1 MISGSLEREPFAL
14 VLAKIA
20 SEYDNGTLLITR
32 DIAGKKIYFSNKRIF
47 FAESTDVNE
56 LLHNF
61 LEQKGIVAEEV
72 INYIN
77 DVNKN
82 VYLFPSVLLDLQIIE
97 EEVLLKEMKEYCKYL
112 IAPLFQ
118 WDKGVYYYQELE
130 EKLSPPIL
138 VQLPIYQI
146 ILEGCRS
153 ITYFDFLNNIFNDF
167 SVKPHLKEG
176 SWEKLMLINPNPQES
191 FLLSRI
197 DGEFSIEDLINIC
210 PFSKN
215 ETLAALYAF
224 YACNIIELKET
235 VSKIYRLGTDASE
248 VFASTEE
255 TKTTTSDEF
264 FEMYSEIDKK
274 YKEILSLNY
283 YEILNLPENADIS
296 KIKTAYYQLAKKYH
310 PDKYLPI
317 VDPVTKEKLS
327 FIFSKLTEAYQT
339 LENNR
344 EAYDAKLR
352 ELRIPKQCAAP
363 KVTTKMDFDKSTVE
377 DEVVAENKEIVRDPV
392 KAEQLLEKGKMIFIL
407 GHYLEGIRLFK
418 EAALYNPDSP
428 EILRILGKNM
438 ARYPEWRKEAE
449 GYLQRA
455 IKLEPNNSE
464 NFYELGA
471 LYSRYKLFYKARA
484 QYWHSL
490 KLNPNHK
497 DTLQALSD
505 LPLDVKFPEEQKRDI
520 FSRVKENILKFLRKQ
535 A

>member
-1 MISGSLEREPFAL
+1 MISGSLEREPFAV
-14 VLAKIA
+14 VLAKVV
-20 SEYDNGTLLITR
+20 SECDNGTLLLTK
-32 DIAGKKIYFSNKRIF
+32 DVLGKKIYFANKRIF
-47 FAESTDVNE
+47 FAESTDENE
-56 LLHNF
+56 LLPNF
-61 LEQKGIVAEEV
+61 LKQKGIIKDEV

-77 DVNKN
+77 DVSKN
-82 VYLFPSVLLDLQIIE
+82 IYLFPSVALDLQVIE
-97 EEVLLKEMKEYCKYL
+97 EEMLLKELQEYCNYL

-130 EKLSPPIL
+130 EKQSPPIL
-138 VQLPIYQI
+138 VQLPVHQI

-153 ITYFDFLNNIFNDF
+153 ITHFDFLNKIFNDY

-176 SWEKLMLINPNPQES
+176 SWEKLILIKPNPQES

-197 DGEFSIEDLINIC
+197 DGEFTIEDLINMC
-210 PFSKN
+210 PFSEN

-224 YACNIIELKET
+224 YACDIVDLKKS
-235 VSKIYRLGTDASE
+235 VGRIYRLGTDASE
-248 VFASTEE
+248 MFASTED
-255 TKTTTSDEF
+255 TKSKTSDAF

-283 YEILNLPENADIS
+283 YEVLDVSENSDAS
-296 KIKTAYYQLAKKYH
+296 KIKSSYYQLAKKYH
-310 PDKYLPI
+310 PDKYSTI
-317 VDPVTKEKLS
+317 IDAVTKEKLS

-352 ELRIPKQCAAP
+352 ELRTPKQYVAP
-363 KVTTKMDFDKSTVE
+363 KVTAKMDFDKAKIE
-377 DEVVAENKEIVRDPV
+377 HEIVAEEKEIVTDPV
-392 KAEQLLEKGKMIFIL
+392 KAEQLLEKGKMTFIL

-418 EAALYNPDSP
+418 EAALYNPDNP

-438 ARYPEWRKEAE
+438 VRYPEWRKEAE
-449 GYLQRA
+449 GYLDRA
-455 IKLEPNNSE
+455 IKLEPNNPE
-464 NFYELGA
+464 NYYELGN

-490 KLNPNHK
+490 KLDPNHK

-520 FSRVKENILKFLRKQ
+520 FSRMKENIFKLLRK
-535 A
+535 